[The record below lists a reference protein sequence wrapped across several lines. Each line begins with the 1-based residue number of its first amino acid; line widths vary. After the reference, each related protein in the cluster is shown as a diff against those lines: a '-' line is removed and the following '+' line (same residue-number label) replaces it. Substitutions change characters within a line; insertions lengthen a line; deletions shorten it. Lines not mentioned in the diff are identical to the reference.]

1 MMEAKSLDTPPLFE
15 GLLAQEREGLRDEDA
30 KGDANAYRL
39 DLGMEEAWGGW
50 GGRKFSLPC
59 PTV

>member
-1 MMEAKSLDTPPLFE
+1 MTEAKSLDTPPLFE

-39 DLGMEEAWGGW
+39 DLGMEEA
-50 GGRKFSLPC
+50 
-59 PTV
+59 